1 MVPTTGQESLPQ
13 KAASG
18 LPFRAEEEYTQ
29 ARVRG
34 VLRTREGNQQL
45 AAGSLG
51 KLSDTCAVFS
61 NVNTKLSGLTQTKQT
76 VRTPWTLG
84 HCQVPPTHFSASELP
99 NGKGRSTT
107 EHRSLS
113 WRKPSLAQLH
123 TLPSAPYAHLQGS
136 PLSPRSRR

>member
-13 KAASG
+13 KAAFG

-51 KLSDTCAVFS
+51 KLSDTCA
-61 NVNTKLSGLTQTKQT
+61 LSSQM
-76 VRTPWTLG
+76 
-84 HCQVPPTHFSASELP
+84 
-99 NGKGRSTT
+99 
-107 EHRSLS
+107 
-113 WRKPSLAQLH
+113 
-123 TLPSAPYAHLQGS
+123 
-136 PLSPRSRR
+136 